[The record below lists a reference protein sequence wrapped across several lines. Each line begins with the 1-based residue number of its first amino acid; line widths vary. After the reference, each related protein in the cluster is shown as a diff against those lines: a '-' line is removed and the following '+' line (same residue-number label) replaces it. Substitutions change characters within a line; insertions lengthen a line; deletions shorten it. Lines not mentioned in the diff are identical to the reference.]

1 MSTIAFLAL
10 GAVLAVVLNITLA
23 LVAGLLGAV
32 AAKGG
37 NWPPRNP
44 GARTQFTML
53 VMLVALVA
61 GFWLAWQIV
70 M

>member
-1 MSTIAFLAL
+1 MRLLPLFLAL
-10 GAVLAVVLNITLA
+10 GAVLTVVFV
-23 LVAGLLGAV
+23 LVVSLLGAV

-37 NWPPRNP
+37 NWPPKN
-44 GARTQFTML
+44 ASAQTQFTML